1 MATGARVRYSRRS
14 ATGEQAKVETVI
26 LSTPWGSLESFAGD
40 LITEQL
46 HDYGAHQR
54 SDLAF
59 LLSLLRPGDTVVD
72 VGAHV
77 GTYTVPIAQ
86 TVGAAGRVIAVE
98 AVEDHY
104 VLLERNLERNG
115 LTDRVHAVH
124 ALAGGVAK
132 SFLGASAGNSGSAR
146 FGDKGGGRKEKFP
159 GVKVDDIAPSGV
171 ALVKIDVEGME
182 AEVLRSA
189 RGLLHRDRPVVVFET
204 GTGSDIREVTDQFG
218 GLDYSFLV
226 NLHQRSGHEDVFE
239 AGRLPSPSGRGLA
252 SRLVLPLP
260 LLDVVAIPN
269 DSNRWPASVRSASDT
284 TSVLAY
290 RRARLT
296 LGRLRLSIRSRL
308 APTPAERPSPT

>member
-1 MATGARVRYSRRS
+1 M
-14 ATGEQAKVETVI
+14 ETVI

-59 LLSLLRPGDTVVD
+59 LLSLLRPGDTAVD

-98 AVEDHY
+98 AVEEHY

-115 LTDRVHAVH
+115 LTDRVQAIR
-124 ALAGGVAK
+124 ALAGGAAK
-132 SFLGASAGNSGSAR
+132 SFGRAPGNSGSAR
-146 FGDKGGGRKEKFP
+146 FGDKGGGRKEKVP

-189 RGLLHRDRPVVVFET
+189 RELLHRDRPVVVFET
-204 GTGSDIREVTDQFG
+204 GTGSDIREVTDQFA

-226 NLHQRSGHEDVFE
+226 NLHQRSGHEDIFE
-239 AGRLPSPSGRGLA
+239 AGRLSSPSRRNLA

-269 DSNRWPASVRSASDT
+269 DSNRWPASVRSASET

-290 RRARLT
+290 RRSRLT
-296 LGRLRLSIRSRL
+296 LGRLRLSIRTRL
-308 APTPAERPSPT
+308 ASTRPEHPSPN